1 MHYED
6 VCARDRR
13 SCEEAKR
20 GCGICSRGRT
30 TSQDEGTGAD
40 VKWSLLVVFH
50 RCAERV
56 KMRASEARLQWRGY
70 SAVHGSAHGCAAW
83 MDGILYDGLRDG
95 LRCVFWKRL
104 LFLVENE
111 CCYLMST
118 G

>member
-1 MHYED
+1 MEFI
-6 VCARDRR
+6 
-13 SCEEAKR
+13 S
-20 GCGICSRGRT
+20 SFP
-30 TSQDEGTGAD
+30 
-40 VKWSLLVVFH
+40 SLCRAL
-50 RCAERV
+50 ERV